1 MKMYL
6 NYNNIYKSGIYGVM
20 PAEIYDEVEL
30 ILPDGFSEVEM
41 ANGSKGIEWPD
52 GQISLDTEVCTEHR
66 GATAIPYIVD
76 CSGSNPR
83 NLYLKAEK
91 I

>member
-6 NYNNIYKSGIYGVM
+6 NYNNIYKSGVYGVM

-30 ILPDGFSEVEM
+30 VLPDGFKEIEM
-41 ANGSKGIEWPD
+41 ADGSKGIEWPS
-52 GQISLDTEVCTEHR
+52 GQISLGTEVCTEHR
-66 GATAIPYIVD
+66 GVTAIPYIVD
-76 CSGSNPR
+76 CSGSSPR
-83 NLYLKAEK
+83 NLYLKVEK

>member
-6 NYNNIYKSGIYGVM
+6 NFNGVYKSGVYGVM

-41 ANGSKGIEWPD
+41 ANGKGIEWPD

-76 CSGSNPR
+76 CSGSAPR
-83 NLYLKAEK
+83 NIYLRAKK

>member
-1 MKMYL
+1 MYL
-6 NYNNIYKSGIYGVM
+6 NFNGVYKSGVYGVM

-41 ANGSKGIEWPD
+41 ANGKGIEWPD

-76 CSGSNPR
+76 CSGSAPR
-83 NLYLKAEK
+83 NIYLRAKK